1 MKKVLFVCL
10 GNICRSPAAEGTFR
24 HLCQSF
30 GTEQR
35 FTCDSA
41 GTAAYHIG
49 KSPDERMRK
58 AAKARNIDI
67 DSLRARQVN
76 VADFYEFDLIVAM
89 DHSNMANLQAVQPLD
104 GTASLLM
111 MLDYP
116 ESPLDE
122 VPDPYYGGDEGFD
135 EVLNL
140 LDHACRQL
148 HDQLVGGL

>member
-1 MKKVLFVCL
+1 MKVLFVCL

-24 HLCQSF
+24 HLCQSL

-41 GTAAYHIG
+41 GTAAYHIN
-49 KSPDERMRK
+49 KAPDERMRR
-58 AAKARNIDI
+58 AAKARGINIDN
-67 DSLRARQVN
+67 LQARQVCT
-76 VADFYEFDLIVAM
+76 ADFYEFDVIVAM
-89 DHSNMANLQAVQPLD
+89 DHSNMANLRAVQPVD
-104 GTASLLM
+104 ASAWLVM

-116 ESPLDE
+116 QAPLEE

-140 LDHACRQL
+140 LDQACRQL
-148 HDQLVGGL
+148 HDQYS